1 MGEKPTEVD
10 EQTERRVDKS
20 TPELMR
26 RAGGGGEAERYLKME
41 GPPEIPVQGGEGTA
55 RGTFLKVE
63 REAGQAGADPSG
75 LAVSDPGAGGSK
87 GDTTKK

>member
-20 TPELMR
+20 TPELMG
-26 RAGGGGEAERYLKME
+26 RAGGGGEAERYLKIE

-55 RGTFLKVE
+55 SGTFLKVE
-63 REAGQAGADPSG
+63 REAAQGGGDPSG
-75 LAVSDPGAGGSK
+75 IAVSDPGSPADK
-87 GDTTKK
+87 TTKK